1 MKFGSIT
8 PVICTVEI
16 FEWKFWCEMLKLLH
30 PSHLRLTI
38 KSISTQKKTTR
49 HLNVLS
55 QQRLTEVFSN
65 KFVCLLAFFC
75 EFCRNLA
82 LMDPSLYNTG
92 VTMLFYSYLETRKR
106 GI

>member
-1 MKFGSIT
+1 MKFGSMT

-55 QQRLTEVFSN
+55 LLKCSRISLCVCWRF
-65 KFVCLLAFFC
+65 FVHFV
-75 EFCRNLA
+75 EF
-82 LMDPSLYNTG
+82 
-92 VTMLFYSYLETRKR
+92 
-106 GI
+106 